1 MHRNTHTAPPLAH
14 TQHRLAGVA
23 AYIRMRK
30 DDGYTAC
37 PCPPRGDTRGA
48 AGEGLRNQEISA
60 GPARPADTYES
71 AAVSVLPQR
80 LSECRRGCA
89 VHRDEA
95 FSIRN
100 SAPEMETPSWAFYA
114 SGNRT
119 TSEVRWQPLAV
130 GWWWRRSGLSALSDG
145 APEGSCH
152 ARNDRDSCHVSHT
165 HTHTLTGVR

>member
-14 TQHRLAGVA
+14 THHRLAGVA

-130 GWWWRRSGLSALSDG
+130 GGGGAGRGCPRCRMGRRRARVT
-145 APEGSCH
+145 PEMIEI
-152 ARNDRDSCHVSHT
+152 HVMSRT
-165 HTHTLTGVR
+165 HTRTHSQV